1 MYHPFKV
8 LNALAHVRT
17 FIRRSLGEGGH
28 THTHTQHLVPAGSA
42 YLSAL
47 QFALQ
52 FDPAYLSFSGFVQ
65 DAMLVDSNAYSFQEE
80 ADGVVKLQ

>member
-1 MYHPFKV
+1 M
-8 LNALAHVRT
+8 
-17 FIRRSLGEGGH
+17 
-28 THTHTQHLVPAGSA
+28 VPAGSA

>member
-1 MYHPFKV
+1 MGQVEMLQFAVH
-8 LNALAHVRT
+8 LLQARCQHVHQ
-17 FIRRSLGEGGH
+17 FI
-28 THTHTQHLVPAGSA
+28 V
-42 YLSAL
+42 AL